1 MEHNDSGMCWGR
13 QKMKVF
19 ISWSGKTSFEVA
31 KVLKEWIPCVIQD
44 IEPYFSS
51 DDIDKGA
58 RWSTDIAKEL
68 EAAEFGILC
77 VTKNNLKSEWLNFEA
92 GALSKAIDKSRVCP
106 FLFNLQPSDISKS
119 PILQFQMTSVDRDD
133 MYKLFMS
140 INRALGEEALEE
152 TRLKK
157 MFELSWNRID
167 GALKGIEETTTTEDS
182 PEKSETKTD
191 QSKIFEEML
200 DLLRSQQVMLRD
212 PEHFFPDKL
221 IKKISEACKGKSYD
235 EELANRIP
243 RILLIQQGDL
253 KRQLVEMENILAD
266 CDFSNPDLVQRY
278 IALSKDLRITEE
290 DLYDRIGVNQFVR
303 YIRRIKS

>member
-1 MEHNDSGMCWGR
+1 MEYNGFDTWGER
-13 QKMKVF
+13 RKMKVF

-77 VTKNNLKSEWLNFEA
+77 VTKDNLNSAWLNFEA
-92 GALSKAIDKSRVCP
+92 GALSKAIDKSKVCP
-106 FLFNLQPSDISKS
+106 FLFNLLPSEISNS

-133 MYKLFMS
+133 MYKLFQSM
-140 INRALGEEALEE
+140 NKALGENALEE

-157 MFELSWNRID
+157 MFELSWNEID
-167 GALKGIEETTTTEDS
+167 TALKGIEDISTEEG
-182 PEKSETKTD
+182 EKKKGKSLD
-191 QSKIFEEML
+191 QQKILEEML

-212 PEHFFPDKL
+212 PEHFIPVSL
-221 IKKISEACKGKSYD
+221 IK
-235 EELANRIP
+235 ELANSPTKYYEELSDRIP
-243 RILLIQQGDL
+243 RALLMHDGDI
-253 KRQLVEMENILAD
+253 KRNLSSLEKMLEEFDYDRPAVIKDYIDTVKELMRVEQEI
-266 CDFSNPDLVQRY
+266 F
-278 IALSKDLRITEE
+278 
-290 DLYDRIGVNQFVR
+290 DRIGLNRV
-303 YIRRIKS
+303 IRLNRRS

>member
-1 MEHNDSGMCWGR
+1 MEYKGFDICGER

-31 KVLKEWIPCVIQD
+31 KVLKEWIPCVIYN

-77 VTKNNLKSEWLNFEA
+77 VTKDNLNSAWLNFEA
-92 GALSKAIDKSRVCP
+92 GALSKAIDKSKVCP
-106 FLFNLQPSDISKS
+106 FLFNLLPSDISNS

-133 MYKLFMS
+133 MYKLFKSM
-140 INRALGEEALEE
+140 NKALGENALEE

-157 MFELSWNRID
+157 MFELSWNEID
-167 GALKGIEETTTTEDS
+167 IALKGIEDLSAEEG
-182 PEKSETKTD
+182 EKKKGKSLD
-191 QSKIFEEML
+191 QQKILEEML

-212 PEHFFPDKL
+212 PEHFIPVNL
-221 IKKISEACKGKSYD
+221 IK
-235 EELANRIP
+235 ELANSQTKYYEELSDRIP
-243 RILLIQQGDL
+243 RMLLMHDGEI
-253 KRQLVEMENILAD
+253 KRNLSALEEML
-266 CDFSNPDLVQRY
+266 
-278 IALSKDLRITEE
+278 EE
-290 DLYDRIGVNQFVR
+290 FDYDRPAVIKEYVSTVKELREVEQEIFERIGLNRV
-303 YIRRIKS
+303 IRLNRRS

>member
-1 MEHNDSGMCWGR
+1 MEYNGFETWGER
-13 QKMKVF
+13 RKMKVF

-77 VTKNNLKSEWLNFEA
+77 VTKDNLNSAWLNFEA
-92 GALSKAIDKSRVCP
+92 GALSKAIDKSKVCP
-106 FLFNLQPSDISKS
+106 FLFNLLPSEISNS

-133 MYKLFMS
+133 MYKLFQSM
-140 INRALGEEALEE
+140 NKALGENALEE

-157 MFELSWNRID
+157 MFELSWNEID
-167 GALKGIEETTTTEDS
+167 TALKGIEDISTEEG
-182 PEKSETKTD
+182 EKKKGKSLD
-191 QSKIFEEML
+191 QQKILEEML

-212 PEHFFPDKL
+212 PEHFIPVSL
-221 IKKISEACKGKSYD
+221 IK
-235 EELANRIP
+235 ELANSP
-243 RILLIQQGDL
+243 TKYYEELSDRILRALLMHDGDI
-253 KRQLVEMENILAD
+253 KRNLSSLEKMLEEFDYDRPAVIKDYIDTVKELMRVEQEI
-266 CDFSNPDLVQRY
+266 F
-278 IALSKDLRITEE
+278 
-290 DLYDRIGVNQFVR
+290 DRIGLNRV
-303 YIRRIKS
+303 IRLNRRS

>member
-1 MEHNDSGMCWGR
+1 MENKDFEMYWGR

-68 EAAEFGILC
+68 ELAEFGILC
-77 VTKNNLKSEWLNFEA
+77 VTKDNLNSEWLNFEA
-92 GALSKAIDKSRVCP
+92 GALSKAIDKSKVCP
-106 FLFNLQPSDISKS
+106 FLFNLLPSDISNS

-133 MYKLFMS
+133 MYKLFQSM
-140 INRALGEEALEE
+140 NKALGENALEE

-157 MFELSWNRID
+157 MFELSWNEID
-167 GALKGIEETTTTEDS
+167 TALKGIEDVSTKDGEKKK
-182 PEKSETKTD
+182 EKSLD
-191 QSKIFEEML
+191 QQKILEEML

-212 PEHFFPDKL
+212 PEHFIPVKL
-221 IKKISEACKGKSYD
+221 IK
-235 EELANRIP
+235 
-243 RILLIQQGDL
+243 
-253 KRQLVEMENILAD
+253 
-266 CDFSNPDLVQRY
+266 
-278 IALSKDLRITEE
+278 
-290 DLYDRIGVNQFVR
+290 
-303 YIRRIKS
+303 

>member
-1 MEHNDSGMCWGR
+1 MEYNGFETWGER
-13 QKMKVF
+13 RKMKVF

-77 VTKNNLKSEWLNFEA
+77 VTKDNLNSAWLNFEA
-92 GALSKAIDKSRVCP
+92 GALSKAIDKSKVCP
-106 FLFNLQPSDISKS
+106 FLFNLLPSEISNS

-133 MYKLFMS
+133 MYKLFQSM
-140 INRALGEEALEE
+140 NKALGENALEE

-157 MFELSWNRID
+157 MFELSWNEID
-167 GALKGIEETTTTEDS
+167 TALKGIEDISTEEG
-182 PEKSETKTD
+182 EKKKGKSLD
-191 QSKIFEEML
+191 QQKILEEML

-212 PEHFFPDKL
+212 PEHFIPVSL
-221 IKKISEACKGKSYD
+221 IK
-235 EELANRIP
+235 ELANSPTKYYEELSDRIP
-243 RILLIQQGDL
+243 RALLMHDADI
-253 KRQLVEMENILAD
+253 KRNLSSLEKMLEEFDYDRPAVIKDYIDTVKELMRVEQEI
-266 CDFSNPDLVQRY
+266 F
-278 IALSKDLRITEE
+278 
-290 DLYDRIGVNQFVR
+290 DRIGLNRV
-303 YIRRIKS
+303 IRLNRRS

>member
-1 MEHNDSGMCWGR
+1 MEYNGFETWGER
-13 QKMKVF
+13 RKMKVF

-77 VTKNNLKSEWLNFEA
+77 VTKDNLNSAWLNFEA
-92 GALSKAIDKSRVCP
+92 GALSKAIDKSKVCP
-106 FLFNLQPSDISKS
+106 FLFNLLPSEISNS

-133 MYKLFMS
+133 MYKLFQSM
-140 INRALGEEALEE
+140 NKALGENALEE

-157 MFELSWNRID
+157 MFELSWNEID
-167 GALKGIEETTTTEDS
+167 TALKGIEDISTEEG
-182 PEKSETKTD
+182 EKKKGKSLD
-191 QSKIFEEML
+191 QQKILEEML

-212 PEHFFPDKL
+212 PEHFIPVSL
-221 IKKISEACKGKSYD
+221 IK
-235 EELANRIP
+235 ELANSPTKYYEELSDRIP
-243 RILLIQQGDL
+243 RALLMHDGYI
-253 KRQLVEMENILAD
+253 KRNLSSLEKMLEEFDYDRPAVIKDYIDTVKELMRVEQEI
-266 CDFSNPDLVQRY
+266 F
-278 IALSKDLRITEE
+278 
-290 DLYDRIGVNQFVR
+290 DRIGLNRV
-303 YIRRIKS
+303 IRLNRRS